1 MMQNDSTSPIMTTRR
16 LPVPLT
22 DEQWELITR
31 LADDER
37 RSMAQ
42 QVVKIID
49 EWSKANPSKSV
60 TRTKAKK
67 S

>member
-1 MMQNDSTSPIMTTRR
+1 MTTRR

-49 EWSKANPSKSV
+49 EWSKANPSKSSN
-60 TRTKAKK
+60 RTSTIAK
-67 S
+67 

>member
-1 MMQNDSTSPIMTTRR
+1 MQNDAILPIMTTRR

-49 EWSKANPSKSV
+49 EWSKANPSKSGI
-60 TRTKAKK
+60 RTKAKK

>member
-1 MMQNDSTSPIMTTRR
+1 MTTRR

-22 DEQWELITR
+22 DEQWALITR

-49 EWSKANPSKSV
+49 EWSKANPSKSSN
-60 TRTKAKK
+60 RTSTTAQK